1 MPIYKCYCRNGL
13 LTESARQQ
21 IAKEIT
27 TIHCEPTGAPPSF
40 VNVMFLEIPAGGL
53 FGGGQPSPTRSV
65 IEGYIRA
72 GRDLETRQGMLR
84 ALSEM
89 WTRLA
94 GESEVDLLIGLSEIP
109 SENVLE
115 AGLIFP
121 QPGHE
126 QQWFDENRARLTE
139 LGWTTP

>member
-1 MPIYKCYCRNGL
+1 MPIYKCYSPNGL

-27 TIHCEPTGAPPSF
+27 TIHCEATGAPRSF
-40 VNVMFLEIPAGGL
+40 VNVMFLEIPAGGS
-53 FGGGQPSPTRSV
+53 FVAGQPSTRSV

-84 ALSEM
+84 ALSET
-89 WTRLA
+89 WTRLT
-94 GESEVDLLIGLSEIP
+94 GQSEADLLIGLSEIP

-126 QQWFDENRARLTE
+126 QQWFDENRATLTE
-139 LGWTTP
+139 SGRTTA

>member
-1 MPIYKCYCRNGL
+1 MPIYKCYSRNGV

-27 TIHCEPTGAPPSF
+27 TIHCEATGAPPSF
-40 VNVMFLEIPAGGL
+40 VNVMFLEIPAGGS
-53 FGGGQPSPTRSV
+53 FVAGQPSTRSV

-72 GRDLETRQGMLR
+72 GRDIETRQGMLR

-89 WTRLA
+89 WTRLS
-94 GESEVDLLIGLSEIP
+94 GQSEADLVVGLDDIP
-109 SENVLE
+109 SENVME

-126 QQWFDENRARLTE
+126 QRWFDENRARLTE
-139 LGWTTP
+139 LGWTAA